1 VLTTLHASTAPHSV
15 SRIVDVFPAN
25 EKNRIRNLLS
35 ETLQAVLC
43 QALLKKVDGGR
54 TAALEVMLANA
65 PIRHLIRQD
74 MASHMETT
82 IQTSGDIGMCTMEQ
96 YVQKLLASGT
106 ISTAT
111 ARSIYAKR
119 GAFNE

>member
-1 VLTTLHASTAPHSV
+1 ML
-15 SRIVDVFPAN
+15 
-25 EKNRIRNLLS
+25 IR
-35 ETLQAVLC
+35 
-43 QALLKKVDGGR
+43 KVDGGR

-82 IQTSGDIGMCTMEQ
+82 IQTSNDIGMCTMEQ
-96 YVQKLLASGT
+96 YVQKLLANGT

-111 ARSIYAKR
+111 ARAIYTKR